1 MVASEPSPGIVR
13 YSAWA
18 PNRPPVKPNT
28 RSPTAKGVTSQPTA
42 TSSAANSTALDL
54 HPWPPQPGEE
64 SRERLG
70 PPEPAVGPVHR
81 GRVHLDQHLVVVGG
95 GLGHLGDPD
104 HLRWAGAVVDGCLH
118 VDANSRTHHPIPGS
132 RPLAPAG
139 RERAVLLTSG
149 DGSPGPTGR
158 GPPGAPR

>member
-28 RSPTAKGVTSQPTA
+28 RSPTAKGVTSRPTA
-42 TSSAANSTALDL
+42 TTSAANSTALDL

-81 GRVHLDQHLVVVGG
+81 GRVHLDQHLVVVGRRP
-95 GLGHLGDPD
+95 GHLRDP
-104 HLRWAGAVVDGCLH
+104 HHVRRAVAVVDGCLH
-118 VDANSRTHHPIPGS
+118 VDVNSPTHHPDS
-132 RPLAPAG
+132 RLASARLG
-139 RERAVLLTSG
+139 ESGRAVLLTS
-149 DGSPGPTGR
+149 DGVPGPTGR
-158 GPPGAPR
+158 GPPAGPR